1 MYILKKKTTSKLKS
15 ILFFHFMTTFYNYA
29 KRVVKPISATANT
42 NNVIEYVC
50 FVNSGVNNF

>member
-1 MYILKKKTTSKLKS
+1 MTSKLKT

-29 KRVVKPISATANT
+29 KRMVKPISATTNT